1 MSRKALVLDANILIR
16 AVLGRKARTLIIDYA
31 NSVDFFTPSV
41 CFDDAYHYLPEL
53 LNKRGIVVEP
63 ALAVLDNL
71 KRIIQPVENE
81 WLEAFET
88 QARLRLKQR
97 DEQDW
102 PILAAA
108 LALNCPI
115 WTEDADFFGVGV
127 ATWTTT
133 NIEYLLS
140 Q

>member
-1 MSRKALVLDANILIR
+1 MSRKALILDANILIR
-16 AVLGRKARTLIIDYA
+16 AVLGQKVRTLIMDYA

-53 LNKRGIVVEP
+53 LNKRGIAVEP

-88 QARLRLKQR
+88 QARLRLRRR

-108 LALNCPI
+108 MALNCPI

-127 ATWTTT
+127 ATWTTA
-133 NIEYLLS
+133 NIEYHLS

>member
-16 AVLGRKARTLIIDYA
+16 AVLGHKVRDLIMAYA
-31 NSVDFFTPSV
+31 DHIDFFAPND
-41 CFDDAYHYLPEL
+41 CFEDARKYLPEL
-53 LNKRGIVVEP
+53 LLKRGITVEP
-63 ALAVLDNL
+63 ALEVLQ
-71 KRIIQPVENE
+71 IIERLVQPVESE
-81 WLEAFET
+81 WLDAFES

-127 ATWTTT
+127 ATWTTS
-133 NIEYLLS
+133 NVQHYLAD
-140 Q
+140 

>member
-1 MSRKALVLDANILIR
+1 MSRKALILDANILIR
-16 AVLGRKARTLIIDYA
+16 AVLGKKVRTLIMVYA

-53 LNKRGIVVEP
+53 LNKRGIAVEP
-63 ALAVLDNL
+63 ALAVLDIL

-88 QARLRLKQR
+88 QARLRLRRR

-108 LALNCPI
+108 MALNCPI

-127 ATWTTT
+127 ATWTTA
-133 NIEYLLS
+133 NIEYHLS

>member
-1 MSRKALVLDANILIR
+1 MSRKALILDANILIR
-16 AVLGRKARTLIIDYA
+16 AVLGKKVRTLIMDYA
-31 NSVDFFTPSV
+31 NSVDFFSPSV

-53 LNKRGIVVEP
+53 LNKRGIAVEP

-88 QARLRLKQR
+88 QARLRLRRR

-108 LALNCPI
+108 MALNCPI

-127 ATWTTT
+127 ATWTTA
-133 NIEYLLS
+133 NIEYHLS

>member
-16 AVLGRKARTLIIDYA
+16 AVLGQKVRSLIIDYA
-31 NSVDFFTPSV
+31 GSVNFFTPSV
-41 CFDDAYHYLPEL
+41 CFDDAHRYLPEL
-53 LNKRGIVVEP
+53 LNKRGIAVEP
-63 ALAVLDNL
+63 ALEVLDIL
-71 KRIIQPVENE
+71 KRIIQPIEAE
-81 WLEAFET
+81 WLEAFEA

-127 ATWTTT
+127 ATWTTS
-133 NIEYLLS
+133 NITYHLS
-140 Q
+140 E

>member
-16 AVLGRKARTLIIDYA
+16 AVLGRKVRDLIMAYA
-31 NSVDFFTPSV
+31 DHIDFFAPND
-41 CFDDAYHYLPEL
+41 CFEDARKYLPEL
-53 LNKRGIVVEP
+53 LFKRGLAAEP
-63 ALAVLDNL
+63 ALEVLL
-71 KRIIQPVENE
+71 IIERLVQPVESE
-81 WLEAFET
+81 WLDAFES

-127 ATWTTT
+127 ATWTTS
-133 NIEYLLS
+133 NVQHYLAD
-140 Q
+140 